1 MRPCVKSAKG
11 TEECMKSFRSEYLNV
26 NWVRN
31 VHRSTQPIS
40 RQRFKILSLVVII
53 GITQY
58 ACLSTSTH
66 KLAEERAQEGDYQ
79 GAVDMYQ
86 TVIHTKPGTS
96 SARNA
101 QLAIGKLHIDEINR
115 PEVGVRLYQDLIAVT
130 PDSEEAAEAQYRLG
144 VYYFKAA
151 DYESA
156 QKSFDTIVNQF
167 PHLERS
173 HNAQLMLA
181 KSHESAQNFEKA
193 MEIYDNV
200 ANRHP
205 DAKRAGG
212 ALISKAR
219 IQKKFLRDER
229 EAKRTYQSLVKRYG
243 RMEGAEE
250 TIEEAK
256 RELRSMGA
264 SIPEPDPPLA
274 SKHERLLDKQKLRRE
289 RDRPR
294 GRIELSPAMDDSG
307 LAADSGFGVSPQEI
321 MKAFGPIQLD
331 GQGTYYDAML
341 MIANSMFQSE
351 NYRDAGALYH
361 RGIELADRA
370 ESEVDPYHY
379 LRLSVC
385 YRKIGLHQR
394 AREVLKEALKK
405 DKRIL
410 NSIITSGATQYINGE
425 YTKAIETYSSV
436 LELSPAKTPEL
447 YWRLGL
453 VYKKMGEV
461 EKGREYFERAI
472 AADTDYTDALQSLAE
487 VLHYGL
493 NDTASAKIFQDL
505 VDAQN
510 NKSFSV
516 VTTYA
521 GEKTLGNICYK
532 YGNYPRAKSKYEAA
546 ARIAQREKKGA
557 TSQFKERL
565 LSNQSIYATVHAAMA
580 AYKSGME
587 NKAQAM
593 IETLTTEYP
602 EHSLTLYGRGQLAML
617 KGEVDAALAAFKA
630 SIEKAPYSDV
640 VPLTLGEYYLSQGFG
655 DEALALWEEFIK
667 ANPSPNRH
675 YRVLRRLKAAQ
686 VQIEVD
692 SPKSIP

>member
-1 MRPCVKSAKG
+1 MRPCVKSAEG
-11 TEECMKSFRSEYLNV
+11 TEECMESFRSEYLMV
-26 NWVRN
+26 SWVRN
-31 VHRSTQPIS
+31 VHRPTQPIS
-40 RQRFKILSLVVII
+40 RQRFIILALVVII

-58 ACLSTSTH
+58 ACLPTSTH
-66 KLAEERAQEGDYQ
+66 RLAEERAQEGDYQ

-86 TVIHTKPGTS
+86 TVVLTKPGTS
-96 SARNA
+96 SARRA

-130 PDSEEAAEAQYRLG
+130 PDSEEAAEAHYRLG
-144 VYYFKAA
+144 IYYFKAT

-156 QKSFDTIVNQF
+156 QKSFDIIVNQF

-181 KSHESAQNFEKA
+181 KSHESAENFEKA

-229 EAKRTYQSLVKRYG
+229 EAKRTYQSFVKRYG

-250 TIEEAK
+250 TIEAAK

-274 SKHERLLDKQKLRRE
+274 SKHERLLEKQKLRRE

-294 GRIELSPAMDDSG
+294 GGVELSPTMGDSG
-307 LAADSGFGVSPQEI
+307 LAAGFGVSPQEI
-321 MKAFGPIQLD
+321 MKAVGPIQLD
-331 GQGTYYDAML
+331 GQGTYFDAML
-341 MIANSMFQSE
+341 MIANAVFQSE

-361 RGIELADRA
+361 RGIELTERA

-453 VYKKMGEV
+453 VCQKMGEV
-461 EKGREYFERAI
+461 ERGREYFERAI

-487 VLHYGL
+487 VLYYWL
-493 NDTASAKIFQDL
+493 NDTVSAKIFQDL

-510 NKSFSV
+510 NKFFSV

-521 GEKTLGNICYK
+521 GEKTLGDICYK

-546 ARIAQREKKGA
+546 ARIAQREQKGA

-565 LSNQSIYATVHAAMA
+565 LNNQSIYAMVHAAMA
-580 AYKSGME
+580 AYKSGTE
-587 NKAQAM
+587 DNAQTM
-593 IETLTTEYP
+593 IETLTAEYP
-602 EHSLTLYGRGQLAML
+602 EHSLILYGQAQLAML
-617 KGEVDAALAAFKA
+617 KGEVEVALAAFKGA
-630 SIEKAPYSDV
+630 IEKDPYSDV
-640 VPLTLGEYYLSQGFG
+640 VPLALGEYYLAQGFG
-655 DEALALWEEFIK
+655 DEAVVLWEEFIE

-675 YRVLRRLKAAQ
+675 YRVLRRLKAAKAQ
-686 VQIEVD
+686 MEVD
-692 SPKSIP
+692 SPKLIP

>member
-1 MRPCVKSAKG
+1 
-11 TEECMKSFRSEYLNV
+11 
-26 NWVRN
+26 
-31 VHRSTQPIS
+31 
-40 RQRFKILSLVVII
+40 
-53 GITQY
+53 
-58 ACLSTSTH
+58 
-66 KLAEERAQEGDYQ
+66 
-79 GAVDMYQ
+79 MYQ

-96 SARNA
+96 SARRA
-101 QLAIGKLHIDEINR
+101 QLAIGKLHIDKINR

-274 SKHERLLDKQKLRRE
+274 SKHERLLEKQKLRRE

-294 GRIELSPAMDDSG
+294 GGVELSPTMDDSG
-307 LAADSGFGVSPQEI
+307 LAAGSGFGVSPQEI
-321 MKAFGPIQLD
+321 MKAVGPIQLD
-331 GQGTYYDAML
+331 GQGTYFDAML
-341 MIANSMFQSE
+341 MIANAVFQSE

-361 RGIELADRA
+361 RGIELTERA

-453 VYKKMGEV
+453 VCQKMGEV
-461 EKGREYFERAI
+461 ERGREYFERAI

-487 VLHYGL
+487 VLHYRL
-493 NDTASAKIFQDL
+493 NDTPSAEIFQNL
-505 VDAQN
+505 VDVQN
-510 NKSFSV
+510 KRAISLE
-516 VTTYA
+516 TTYA
-521 GEKTLGNICYK
+521 GEKALGDICYK

-546 ARIAQREKKGA
+546 ARIAQREKEET
-557 TSQFKERL
+557 TSRSKKRL
-565 LSNQSIYATVHAAMA
+565 LDNQHIYVMVHAAMA
-580 AYKSGME
+580 SYKSGME
-587 NKAQAM
+587 DKAQAM
-593 IETLTTEYP
+593 IDALTIEYP
-602 EHSLTLYGRGQLAML
+602 EHSLILYGQGQLAVL
-617 KGEVDAALAAFKA
+617 KGEVDAALVAFKA
-630 SIEKAPYSDV
+630 SMERDSYSDT
-640 VPLTLGEYYLSQGFG
+640 VPLALGEYYLSQGFA
-655 DEALALWEEFIK
+655 DEAVALWEEFIK
-667 ANPSPNRH
+667 ANPNPNQH
-675 YRVLRRLKAAQ
+675 YRVQLRLKATKAQ
-686 VQIEVD
+686 I
-692 SPKSIP
+692 KH